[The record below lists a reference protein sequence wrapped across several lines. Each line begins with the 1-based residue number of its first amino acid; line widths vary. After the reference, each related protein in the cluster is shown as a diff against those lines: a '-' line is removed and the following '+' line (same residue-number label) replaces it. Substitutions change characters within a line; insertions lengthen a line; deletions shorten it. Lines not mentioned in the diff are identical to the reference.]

1 MWKAKLNQ
9 HFAKFAFLLWNL
21 IFHSLWLS
29 ALFYLSGGSNF
40 NLLWAENQILFATLS
55 IGLFAFIFRDE
66 WSYKLREYGQV
77 RNLIALG
84 LLQAFVVVLFA
95 VFLGILS
102 NEIEFLGLSSQLGM
116 NFLSS
121 YSWVLRSILLLVLS
135 FALNATTKSLTPHWM
150 GLPLQ
155 LFFFWIWFQPTF
167 ADFCFITVFYIMN
180 TSFLFSLGLMG
191 GIFVMTHAVFGS
203 TLMGSEFSGLFQ
215 FKWQETENS
224 LLHSPALILGLFF
237 IFAANKLKTF
247 LKRRKETPAP

>member
-29 ALFYLSGGSNF
+29 ALFYLSRGTNF

-55 IGLFAFIFRDE
+55 IGLYAFIFRDE
-66 WSYKLREYGQV
+66 WTARMRDAGQA
-77 RNLIALG
+77 RNLILFG
-84 LLQAFVVVLFA
+84 LLQAFVVVIFA
-95 VFLGILS
+95 AILGVISKEL
-102 NEIEFLGLSSQLGM
+102 EFLGLSSQLGM

-121 YSWVLRSILLLVLS
+121 YSWVLRSILILILT
-135 FALNATTKSLTPHWM
+135 FALNATTKTLSPHWM

-155 LFFFWIWFQPTF
+155 IFFFWIWFQPNFT
-167 ADFCFITVFYIMN
+167 DYCFITIFYMMN
-180 TSFLFSLGLMG
+180 TSFLFSVGLMS

-203 TLMGSEFSGLFQ
+203 ALMGSEFSGLFQ
-215 FKWQETENS
+215 FKWPETENS

-237 IFAANKLKTF
+237 IFATNKLKTH
-247 LKRRKETPAP
+247 LKRRKESPSL